1 MNYSRALAM
10 CGATLVAAVAIG
22 TVAYPLEARAAGPTL
37 EVVAHPEDFVVRRV
51 SYADL
56 NLASAPGERTLNRR
70 VAGAVMDVCNEA
82 VGGNSTDLVYRDCA
96 TGAWQGARP
105 QISLA
110 LQRAHEIATTGSSS
124 IATVAIAVGAPQ

>member
-22 TVAYPLEARAAGPTL
+22 TVAYPVEARGAPTV
-37 EVVAHPEDFVVRRV
+37 EVVAHPEDLVVRRV

-56 NLASAPGERTLNRR
+56 NLGSAPGERTLNRR
-70 VAGAVMDVCNEA
+70 VAGAVMDVCSEA

-96 TGAWQGARP
+96 IGAWRAARP

-110 LQRAHEIATTGSSS
+110 VERARQIAATGTSS
-124 IATVAIAVGAPQ
+124 IAAVAITVSPSK

>member
-1 MNYSRALAM
+1 MNYSRTLAM

-22 TVAYPLEARAAGPTL
+22 TVAYPLEARAGPTL

-124 IATVAIAVGAPQ
+124 IVTVAIAVGAPQ